1 MAAIRGA
8 EATLLHSRFTG
19 QARRIKSPA
28 MLEPFLLRALLAGLG
43 IAIVAAPL
51 GCLVVWRRM
60 SYFGS
65 TVAHAGLL
73 GVALG
78 IAFDIDL
85 TLGVIVVS
93 LAVGALLV
101 MLERQPLLPVDSL
114 LGILSHA
121 ALALGLIA
129 AARLSGQ
136 RLDLM
141 GYLFGD
147 ILAVTQ
153 LDLVWIYAG
162 GAVVLGVIAL
172 YWRTL
177 VAIAVHKEMAAA
189 EGHDTA
195 RAEAALIMLLAF
207 IIAVAMKVVGVLLIV
222 AFLIMPAAA
231 ARPFSATPEVMVL
244 LAGGIGIIGTI
255 GGLAVSNTWDVAAG
269 PGVVVV
275 LSAFCLASLATAFA
289 VAKR

>member
-1 MAAIRGA
+1 
-8 EATLLHSRFTG
+8 
-19 QARRIKSPA
+19 

-85 TLGVIVVS
+85 TLGVILVS
-93 LAVGALLV
+93 LVVGALLV
-101 MLERQPLLPVDSL
+101 VLERQPLLPVDSL

-147 ILAVTQ
+147 ILAVTRV
-153 LDLVWIYAG
+153 DLAWVYAG

-177 VAIAVHKEMAAA
+177 VAVAVHKELAAA

-195 RAEAALIMLLAF
+195 RAEAALIMLLAV

-231 ARPFSATPEVMVL
+231 ARPFSGTPETMAV
-244 LAGGIGIIGTI
+244 LAGAIGIVGTI
-255 GGLAVSNTWDVAAG
+255 GGLAVSVAWDLPAG
-269 PGVVVV
+269 PGVVMV
-275 LSAFCLASLATAFA
+275 LSAFCLVSLTAAFA
-289 VAKR
+289 VERR

>member
-1 MAAIRGA
+1 MQHYCIRPLQSG
-8 EATLLHSRFTG
+8 LRGPKVS
-19 QARRIKSPA
+19 A
-28 MLEPFLLRALLAGLG
+28 MMEPFLLRALIAGLG

-73 GVALG
+73 GVAFG

-85 TLGVIVVS
+85 TLGVILVS
-93 LAVGALLV
+93 LAVGAMLV
-101 MLERQPLLPVDSL
+101 VLERQPLLPVDSL

-147 ILAVTQ
+147 ILAVNES
-153 LDLVWIYAG
+153 DLLWVFIG
-162 GAVVLGVIAL
+162 GALVLAAIAL
-172 YWRTL
+172 FWKTL
-177 VAIAVHKEMAAA
+177 VAVAVHKELAAA
-189 EGHDTA
+189 EGHNTA

-231 ARPFSATPEVMVL
+231 ARPFSATPETMVVGA
-244 LAGGIGIIGTI
+244 AGFGILGTA
-255 GGLAVSNTWDVAAG
+255 GGLALSVVWDVPAG
-269 PGVVVV
+269 PAVVVV
-275 LSAFCLASLATAFA
+275 LSAFCLASLAAAFSLQ
-289 VAKR
+289 RR